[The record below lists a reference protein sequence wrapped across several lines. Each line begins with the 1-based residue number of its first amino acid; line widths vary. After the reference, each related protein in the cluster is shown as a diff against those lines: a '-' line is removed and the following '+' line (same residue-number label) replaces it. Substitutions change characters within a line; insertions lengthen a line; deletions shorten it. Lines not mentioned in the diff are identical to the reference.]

1 MDTVNPTSS
10 NNVDSKALKSL
21 FKHGIE
27 IFGNEENFVK
37 WLKSENFF
45 FDKKAPIEF
54 LNTDVGIEYIDN
66 RLTGLEYGDNA

>member
-10 NNVDSKALKSL
+10 NNVDPKALAALYKQ
-21 FKHGIE
+21 GTE
-27 IFGNEENFVK
+27 DFGTQENFVI
-37 WLKSENFF
+37 WLKRANFF

-54 LNTDVGIEYIDN
+54 LDTPEGMEYIDN

>member
-1 MDTVNPTSS
+1 MAAINHSPS
-10 NNVDSKALKSL
+10 NNVDSKALEAL
-21 FKHGIE
+21 YKHGVE
-27 IFGNEENFVK
+27 IFGTEENFVK

-54 LNTDVGIEYIDN
+54 LDTPERIEYVDN

>member
-1 MDTVNPTSS
+1 MDTVNHSSS
-10 NNVDSKALKSL
+10 NDVDPKALESL
-21 FKHGIE
+21 FKHGTDV
-27 IFGNEENFVK
+27 FGTEENFVK

-54 LNTDVGIEYIDN
+54 LDTPERIEYVDN

>member
-1 MDTVNPTSS
+1 MNYSPSI
-10 NNVDSKALKSL
+10 NVDSNALEAL

-27 IFGNEENFVK
+27 IFGTEENFVK
-37 WLKSENFF
+37 WLKRENFF

-54 LNTDVGIEYIDN
+54 LNTPERMEYIEN